1 MFIVIID
8 MLCIV
13 VDVTSLTGPDAYR
26 RLVTRPPAA
35 NECEQARGAL
45 QAARPRGRSPVVG
58 VATTLR
64 RGARP
69 GARVGA
75 RALRRACHH
84 VTARAPGPTD
94 RKKQHSSVISAFR
107 ARNINLPKAL
117 PVTRKPSSCSC
128 QPRQPVP

>member
-45 QAARPRGRSPVVG
+45 QAARPRGRPPSS
-58 VATTLR
+58 ASR
-64 RGARP
+64 RRFDG
-69 GARVGA
+69 GRVPA
-75 RALRRACHH
+75 RAL
-84 VTARAPGPTD
+84 ARALSAG
-94 RKKQHSSVISAFR
+94 RVI
-107 ARNINLPKAL
+107 
-117 PVTRKPSSCSC
+117 T
-128 QPRQPVP
+128 